1 MKSSDPA
8 RSVHLIA
15 VSVASVLV
23 CAGIISD
30 ANAQTSTPAY
40 PSKPIRLIVSVQPG
54 GNLDLMGRAVAQ
66 SLTASLG
73 QPVIVENRPGANTI
87 IGTAFVAKSAPDGY
101 ILLMVAPSF
110 VVAPVMQPAPYH
122 PLRDF
127 TGVSHIATLPQMIVV
142 HPSVPVKSVKE
153 LIALAKARPD
163 DLICVT
169 SGNGSGSHLAL
180 ELFKRQAGVRMM
192 RIAYNGDAQAIVQL
206 LGGHASVK
214 FDNLTTSIPH
224 VNSGRLRALGV
235 TSPQRTPLLP
245 GVPAIA
251 ETLPGYEASIFN
263 GMAVPA
269 ATPKDIVSRIQ
280 VEITKFAQSPENRA
294 RYAQQG
300 VELIGSTPEQ
310 FNSLIKAEYGRLST
324 LIKEAGITE

>member
-1 MKSSDPA
+1 MILT
-8 RSVHLIA
+8 LIGFGFSA
-15 VSVASVLV
+15 AAS
-23 CAGIISD
+23 
-30 ANAQTSTPAY
+30 AQGY

-66 SLTASLG
+66 GLTERLG

-87 IGTAFVAKSAPDGY
+87 IGTALVAKSAPDGY
-101 ILLMVAPSF
+101 TLMMVAPSF
-110 VVAPVMQPAPYH
+110 VVAPAMQPAPYH
-122 PLRDF
+122 PLKDF
-127 TGVSHIATLPQMIVV
+127 TGVSLVATLPQMIVV
-142 HPSVPVKSVKE
+142 HPSVPAKSVNE

-180 ELFKRQAGVRMM
+180 ELFKRQAKVRMM
-192 RIAYNGDAQAIVQL
+192 RVAYNGDAQATIQL

-214 FDNLTTSIPH
+214 FDNFTTSIPH
-224 VNSGRLRALGV
+224 VNAGRLRALGV
-235 TSPQRTPLLP
+235 TTAQRSVLLP

-263 GMAVPA
+263 GVAMPA
-269 ATPKDIVSRIQ
+269 ATPKDIVTRIQ
-280 VEITKFAQSPENRA
+280 VEITRWAQAPENRA
-294 RYAQQG
+294 RFAQQG
-300 VELIGSTPEQ
+300 VELVGSTSEQ
-310 FNSLIKAEYGRLST
+310 FNALIRAEYGRLST

>member
-1 MKSSDPA
+1 M
-8 RSVHLIA
+8 RLIA
-15 VSVASVLV
+15 AIAASTLVS
-23 CAGIISD
+23 AGIIVD
-30 ANAQTSTPAY
+30 AAAQTSAPAY

-66 SLTASLG
+66 GLTERLG

-101 ILLMVAPSF
+101 TLLMVAPSF
-110 VVAPVMQPAPYH
+110 VVAPVMQSAPYH

-180 ELFKRQAGVRMM
+180 ELFKRQTGVRMM

-214 FDNLTTSIPH
+214 FDNFTTSIPH
-224 VNSGRLRALGV
+224 VNAGKLRALGV
-235 TSPQRTPLLP
+235 TTPQRSTLLP

-263 GMAVPA
+263 GMAAPA
-269 ATPKDIVSRIQ
+269 ATPKEIVARIS
-280 VEITKFAQSPENRA
+280 VEIANFAKAPDNRA
-294 RYAQQG
+294 RFAQQG
-300 VELIGSTPEQ
+300 VELVGSTPEQ
-310 FNSLIKAEYGRLST
+310 FNALVKAEYRRLST
-324 LIKEAGITE
+324 LIKEVGITE

>member
-1 MKSSDPA
+1 MNSRVLA
-8 RSVHLIA
+8 TIA
-15 VSVASVLV
+15 LL
-23 CAGIISD
+23 CAVTG
-30 ANAQTSTPAY
+30 AGAQTFPV
-40 PSKPIRLIVSVQPG
+40 KPIRLIVAVQPG

-66 SLTASLG
+66 GLAERLG

-101 ILLMVAPSF
+101 TLMMVAPSF

-122 PLRDF
+122 PLKDL
-127 TGVSHIATLPQMIVV
+127 TGVSHVATLPQMLVV
-142 HPSVPVKSVKE
+142 HPSVPAQSVKA
-153 LIALAKARPD
+153 LIALARARPD

-180 ELFKRQAGVRMM
+180 ELFKRQAGVRML
-192 RIAYNGDAQAIVQL
+192 RVAYNGDAQATIQL

-214 FDNLTTSIPH
+214 FDNFTTSIPR
-224 VNSGRLRALGV
+224 VNAGRLRALGV
-235 TSPQRTPLLP
+235 TTPARTPLLP

-251 ETLPGYEASIFN
+251 ETLPGYEASIWN
-263 GMAVPA
+263 GVAMPA
-269 ATPKDIVSRIQ
+269 ATPREIVSRLSL
-280 VEITKFAQSPENRA
+280 EIASFTKVPDNRT
-294 RYAQQG
+294 RFAQQG
-300 VELIGSTPEQ
+300 VELVGSTPEQ

>member
-1 MKSSDPA
+1 MKLPA
-8 RSVHLIA
+8 RI
-15 VSVASVLV
+15 VAATAAATIV
-23 CAGIISD
+23 CAGFI
-30 ANAQTSTPAY
+30 AGAGAQAPA
-40 PSKPIRLIVSVQPG
+40 PAFPAKPMRLIVSVQPG

-101 ILLMVAPSF
+101 TLLMVAPSF
-110 VVAPVMQPAPYH
+110 VVAPVMQSAPYH

-142 HPSVPVKSVKE
+142 HPSLPARSVRE

-163 DLICVT
+163 ELICVT
-169 SGNGSGSHLAL
+169 SGNGSGSHLAM
-180 ELFKRQAGVRMM
+180 ELFKRQAGVRLM
-192 RIAYNGDAQAIVQL
+192 RIAYNGDAQAMIQL
-206 LGGHASVK
+206 LGGQVPLK
-214 FDNLTTSIPH
+214 FDNLSTSIPH
-224 VNSGRLRALGV
+224 VNAGRLRALGV

-251 ETLPGYEASIFN
+251 ETLPGYESSIFN

-269 ATPKDIVSRIQ
+269 ATPKEIVARIQ
-280 VEITKFAQSPENRA
+280 GEIAKFAQSPENRA
-294 RYAQQG
+294 RFAQQG

-310 FNSLIKAEYGRLST
+310 FNSLVKAEYGRLST
-324 LIKEAGITE
+324 LIKEAGITQE

>member
-1 MKSSDPA
+1 MTMQRAA
-8 RSVHLIA
+8 RIAAIACAGLIA
-15 VSVASVLV
+15 D
-23 CAGIISD
+23 AG
-30 ANAQTSTPAY
+30 AQAPAAY

-66 SLTASLG
+66 GLTERLG

-101 ILLMVAPSF
+101 TLLMVAPSF

-122 PLRDF
+122 PLREF

-180 ELFKRQAGVRMM
+180 ELFKRQSGVRML

-214 FDNLTTSIPH
+214 FDNFTTSIPH
-224 VNSGRLRALGV
+224 VNAGKLRALGV
-235 TSPQRTPLLP
+235 TTPQRSALLP

-263 GMAVPA
+263 GMAAPA
-269 ATPKDIVSRIQ
+269 ATPREIVSRISA
-280 VEITKFAQSPENRA
+280 EIASFAKSPDNRA

-300 VELIGSTPEQ
+300 VELVGSSPDQ
-310 FNSLIKAEYGRLST
+310 FNGLIKAEYGRLST